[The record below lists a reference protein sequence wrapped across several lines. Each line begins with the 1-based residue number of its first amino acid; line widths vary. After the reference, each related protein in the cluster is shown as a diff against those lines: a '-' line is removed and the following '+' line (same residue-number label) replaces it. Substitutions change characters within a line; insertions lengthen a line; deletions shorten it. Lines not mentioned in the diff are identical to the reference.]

1 MDRFWKFGRSDDFNR
16 VEALLTQACLLPGP
30 SQLQEYLCSRTGI
43 IWFVSTGSNILNSSE
58 FGKYSAENTHT
69 NFGRNIL
76 FILFFIVFFNLAIEG
91 EIKVQIKLELG
102 GPLVADPHA
111 W

>member
-30 SQLQEYLCSRTGI
+30 RQHQEYLCSRTGI

-69 NFGRNIL
+69 NFGRVVLLI
-76 FILFFIVFFNLAIEG
+76 FYCFFNLAIEG